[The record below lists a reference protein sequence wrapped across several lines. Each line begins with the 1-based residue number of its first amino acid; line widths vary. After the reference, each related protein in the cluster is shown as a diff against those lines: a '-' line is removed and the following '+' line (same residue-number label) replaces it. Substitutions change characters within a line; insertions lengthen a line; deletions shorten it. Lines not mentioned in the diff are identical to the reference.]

1 MKLFSTGE
9 SKKVIMSLEEA
20 ARFHGH
26 LCPMLAL
33 GYRMG
38 KLALKKLG
46 RAREGGMKLLAVV
59 EFQNCLADGI
69 AFVTGATFGKS
80 TLILKPLGKFAA
92 SFYDL
97 ASGKS
102 LRILVR
108 KEILEATLDYGRR
121 GEEIKNMPVAER
133 KQAAEEHM
141 RRGKEIV
148 AKLMEKSDEELFEIK
163 EAPPF
168 KQEPY
173 PSLAHAYCSNCG
185 ELVLKAYAEERRGE
199 VVCRAC
205 VANPQK

>member
-1 MKLFSTGE
+1 
-9 SKKVIMSLEEA
+9 MSLEEA

-38 KLALKKLG
+38 RLALKKLD

-69 AFVTGATFGKS
+69 AFVTGATFGKG
-80 TLILKPLGKFAA
+80 TLILKPHGKFAA

-97 ASGKS
+97 ASGRS

-108 KEILEATLDYGRR
+108 KEILESTLEYGRR
-121 GEEIKNMPVAER
+121 GEEIKNMPIAER

-141 RRGKEIV
+141 RRGREIV
-148 AKLMEKSDEELFEIK
+148 AELMEKDDEELFEVG

-168 KQEPY
+168 QQEPY
-173 PSLAHAYCSNCG
+173 PSLAHAYCYSCG
-185 ELVLKAYAEERRGE
+185 ELVLKAYAVEEGE
-199 VVCRAC
+199 KLLCREC
-205 VANPQK
+205 ANPQE

>member
-1 MKLFSTGE
+1 
-9 SKKVIMSLEEA
+9 
-20 ARFHGH
+20 
-26 LCPMLAL
+26 MLAL

-69 AFVTGATFGKS
+69 TFVTGATFGKS

-102 LRILVR
+102 IRILVR
-108 KEILEATLDYGRR
+108 NEILEATLEYGRR
-121 GEEIKNMPVAER
+121 SEEIKNMPVAER

-168 KQEPY
+168 KSRNPTRAWLTLTVPTVE
-173 PSLAHAYCSNCG
+173 SWC
-185 ELVLKAYAEERRGE
+185 LKPTQRRGAARLFAE
-199 VVCRAC
+199 LAC
-205 VANPQK
+205 LILKNNLPHCTVILR